1 MDSASASPTPR
12 SKHRLTPRS
21 VHLVRRART
30 GVALAAASLAFS
42 GCSDIEYYWQ
52 GIAGQTDLLA
62 RAKPIPEVIATTS
75 DAALKGRLIRAQE
88 IRAFASRE
96 LGLPDNRSYTSYADL
111 GRPYAVWNVFAAPEL
126 SLTPRQW
133 CFPVAGCVNYR
144 GYFTEADARTEAARL
159 VANGDD
165 VHVSGIPAYSTLGY
179 FDDPVL
185 STFVRYREVDLARLL
200 FHELAHQVVY
210 VKDDTAFNESFAV
223 AVEEAGVA
231 RWLAHEAKVRG
242 EAERATLTAELQRGR
257 ELRAEFRKMIGTTR
271 ERLTALYASSAT
283 DEEKRAG
290 KAEAFAA
297 LRAAYDAQ
305 KTATGGGVSFDRW
318 FAGGANNA
326 GIAAMAL
333 YADRVPQFTAI
344 LAAEN
349 GDLPRFYAR
358 VKALGELPPAERE
371 PALLAAVRP

>member
-1 MDSASASPTPR
+1 M
-12 SKHRLTPRS
+12 
-21 VHLVRRART
+21 V
-30 GVALAAASLAFS
+30 AAAALLLP

-52 GIAGQTDLLA
+52 GVAGQTDLLA
-62 RAKPIPEVIATTS
+62 RAKPITEVIATTP
-75 DAALKGRLIRAQE
+75 DNALKSKLQRAQE

-144 GYFTEADARTEAARL
+144 GYFAEGDARAEAARL
-159 VANGDD
+159 KAAGDD
-165 VHVSGIPAYSTLGY
+165 VHTSGIPAYSTLGY

-185 STFVRYREVDLARLL
+185 STFVKYREVDLARLI

-210 VKDDTAFNESFAV
+210 VKDDSSFNESFAV
-223 AVEEAGVA
+223 TVEEAGVA
-231 RWLAHEAKVRG
+231 RWLASEARLRG
-242 EAERATLTAELQRGR
+242 ESEAAALAADLDRGR
-257 ELRAEFRKMIGTTR
+257 ELRAHFRTLIRTTR
-271 ERLTALYASSAT
+271 ERLSALYASKAT

-290 KAEAFAA
+290 KAAAFEW
-297 LRAAYDAQ
+297 LRAGYEEQRAAS
-305 KTATGGGVSFDRW
+305 GGGVSFERW
-318 FAGGANNA
+318 FAGGVNNA

-333 YADRVPQFTAI
+333 YADRVPQFTAL

-358 VKALGELPPAERE
+358 VKALAALPPGERE
-371 PALLAAVRP
+371 PALVAAVRP

>member
-1 MDSASASPTPR
+1 MGPRCATADSA
-12 SKHRLTPRS
+12 
-21 VHLVRRART
+21 VRRRWCRPEGAASAWR
-30 GVALAAASLAFS
+30 VSAMVAAAALLLP

-52 GIAGQTDLLA
+52 GVAGQTDLLA
-62 RAKPIPEVIATTS
+62 RAKPITAVIATTP
-75 DAALKGRLIRAQE
+75 DNALKSKLQRAQE

-144 GYFTEADARTEAARL
+144 GYFAEGDARAEAARL
-159 VANGDD
+159 KAAGDD
-165 VHVSGIPAYSTLGY
+165 VHTSGIPAYSTLGY

-185 STFVRYREVDLARLL
+185 STFVKYREVDLARLI

-210 VKDDTAFNESFAV
+210 VKDDSSFNESFAV
-223 AVEEAGVA
+223 TVEEAGVA
-231 RWLAHEAKVRG
+231 RWLASEARLRG
-242 EAERATLTAELQRGR
+242 ESEAAALAADLDRGR
-257 ELRAEFRKMIGTTR
+257 ELRAHFRTLIRTTR
-271 ERLTALYASSAT
+271 ERLTALYASKAT

-290 KAEAFAA
+290 KAAAFEW
-297 LRAAYDAQ
+297 LRAGYEEQRAAS
-305 KTATGGGVSFDRW
+305 GGGVSFERW
-318 FAGGANNA
+318 FAGGVNNA

-333 YADRVPQFTAI
+333 YADRVPQFTAL

-358 VKALGELPPAERE
+358 VKALAALPPGERE
-371 PALLAAVRP
+371 PALVAAVRP

>member
-1 MDSASASPTPR
+1 MDPRYATADSA
-12 SKHRLTPRS
+12 
-21 VHLVRRART
+21 VRRRWCRPEGTASAWRASAM
-30 GVALAAASLAFS
+30 VAAAALLLP

-52 GIAGQTDLLA
+52 GVAGQTDLLA
-62 RAKPIPEVIATTS
+62 RAKPITEVIATTP
-75 DAALKGRLIRAQE
+75 DNALKSKLQRAQE

-144 GYFTEADARTEAARL
+144 GYFAEGDARAEAARL
-159 VANGDD
+159 KAAGDD
-165 VHVSGIPAYSTLGY
+165 VHTSGIPAYSTLGY

-185 STFVRYREVDLARLL
+185 STFVKYREVDLARLI

-210 VKDDTAFNESFAV
+210 VKDDSSFNESFAV
-223 AVEEAGVA
+223 TVEEAGVA
-231 RWLAHEAKVRG
+231 RWLASEARLRG
-242 EAERATLTAELQRGR
+242 ESEAAALAADLDRGR
-257 ELRAEFRKMIGTTR
+257 ELRAHFRTLIRTTR
-271 ERLTALYASSAT
+271 ERLTALYASKAT

-290 KAEAFAA
+290 KAAAFEW
-297 LRAAYDAQ
+297 LRAGYEEQRAAS
-305 KTATGGGVSFDRW
+305 GGGVSFERW
-318 FAGGANNA
+318 FAGGVNNA

-333 YADRVPQFTAI
+333 YADRVPQFTAL

-358 VKALGELPPAERE
+358 VKALAALPPGERE
-371 PALLAAVRP
+371 PALVAAVRP